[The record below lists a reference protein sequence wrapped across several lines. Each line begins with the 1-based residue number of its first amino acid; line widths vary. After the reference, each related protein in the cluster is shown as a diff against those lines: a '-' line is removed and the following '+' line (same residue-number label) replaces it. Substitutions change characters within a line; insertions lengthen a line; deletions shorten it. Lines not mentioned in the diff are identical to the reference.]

1 VCFNASYAFE
11 NLLSKKPRSIILTSG
26 TLSPLDVFAQEI
38 GVAFKYKLV
47 NSHVINKDQILVN
60 VLKAGFD
67 PKTEFSSTFEQR
79 ERPSQII

>member
-26 TLSPLDVFAQEI
+26 TLSRLDVFTQEI
-38 GVAFKYKLV
+38 GVTFKYKLV
-47 NSHVINKDQILVN
+47 NSHVINKHQIIVN

-67 PKTEFSSTFEQR
+67 PKTEFSSSFELR
-79 ERPSQII
+79 ETPSQVI

>member
-1 VCFNASYAFE
+1 MCFNASYAFE
-11 NLLSKKPRSIILTSG
+11 TLLSKKPRSIILTSG

-38 GVAFKYKLV
+38 GVNFMYKLV

-60 VLKAGFD
+60 ILKAGFD
-67 PKTEFSSTFEQR
+67 PLIEFSSSYELR